1 MLAYLLRRVLWLVP
15 VVFTVA
21 LVTFLLMHQAP
32 GGPWDSDKP
41 VNAATLRNLNRKF
54 GLDKPAW
61 VNVDA
66 VEAKL
71 DEGVLN
77 PLVLGRAFVDSQFGN
92 YMLGVV
98 QFDLGPTYQSRG
110 AETVQ
115 SEIRDR
121 LPTSIKVGLVAIVFA
136 VVVGVPLGI
145 ASALRQN
152 TWLDYV
158 CLSTATVGI
167 SVPTFVSGILLL
179 IFLSR
184 GFDVSP
190 VKRPEAWDGFG
201 PAYLAP
207 GVVLGL
213 GTMAYLAR
221 LTRATML
228 EIKRQDFVRTA
239 RAKGLRESRVVSRHM
254 LRNALIPVVTVL
266 GPAAADLLTGSFI
279 IEQIFSVPGLG
290 HEFVASISRRD
301 YSMIM
306 GLTIFYAVLIALANV
321 TVDLSYGLLDPRI
334 RARARG

>member
-1 MLAYLLRRVLWLVP
+1 MLTYLLRRVLWLVP

-21 LVTFLLMHQAP
+21 LVTFVLMHQAP

-41 VNAATLRNLNRKF
+41 VAAATLNNLNRKF
-54 GLDKPAW
+54 GLDKPRWIHPNAL
-61 VNVDA
+61 D
-66 VEAKL
+66 AKL
-71 DEGVLN
+71 DEGVVN
-77 PLVLGRAFVDSQFGN
+77 PLTLGRAFVDSQFGN
-92 YMLGVV
+92 YLIGVA
-98 QFDLGPTYQSRG
+98 QFDLGPSYQSRG
-110 AETVQ
+110 GETVQ
-115 SEIRDR
+115 GEIRQK
-121 LPTSIKVGLVAIVFA
+121 LPTSAKVGLVAIVFA
-136 VVVGVPLGI
+136 VVVGLPLGI

-152 TWLDYV
+152 SWIDYL
-158 CLSTATVGI
+158 CLSTATIGI

-179 IFLSR
+179 IVLSR
-184 GFDVSP
+184 NFDVSP
-190 VKRPEAWDGFG
+190 VRRPEEWAGFG

-207 GVVLGL
+207 GIVLGL

-239 RAKGLRESRVVSRHM
+239 RAKGLGERAVVGRHM

-279 IEQIFSVPGLG
+279 IERIFNVPGLG
-290 HEFVASISRRD
+290 SEFVESISRRD

-334 RARARG
+334 RTRR

>member
-1 MLAYLLRRVLWLVP
+1 MLTYLVRRVLWLVP
-15 VVFTVA
+15 VVFVVA

-41 VNAATLRNLNRKF
+41 VAPATLRNLNRKF
-54 GLDKPAW
+54 GLDKPRW
-61 VNVDA
+61 VNLDA
-66 VEAKL
+66 VEAKR
-71 DEGVLN
+71 DEGVIN
-77 PLVLGRAFVDSQFGN
+77 PLELSRALVDSQFGN
-92 YMLGVV
+92 YMLGVAR
-98 QFDLGPTYQSRG
+98 FDLGPTYQSRG

-121 LPTSIKVGLVAIVFA
+121 LPASIKVGLVAIVFA
-136 VVVGVPLGI
+136 VAVGLPLGV

-152 TWLDYV
+152 SWIDYL
-158 CLSTATVGI
+158 CLSTATLGI

-179 IFLSR
+179 IVLSR

-190 VKRPEAWDGFG
+190 VKRPEAWEGFG

-207 GVVLGL
+207 GIVLGL

-239 RAKGLRESRVVSRHM
+239 RAKGLRETRIVSRHM
-254 LRNALIPVVTVL
+254 LRNALIPIVTVL

-306 GLTIFYAVLIALANV
+306 GLTIFYAILIALANL

-334 RARARG
+334 RARR